1 VTLDF
6 DFCKIKIINMEYKDY
21 YQILGVGRKADDAEI
36 KKAYRNLAK
45 KYHPDKN
52 QGDKS
57 AEAKFKEIN
66 EAYEVLKDPQKRA
79 RYDQVGSSYSQWQQN
94 GAPGNFNWDQWS
106 AQPGARY
113 QTRRVEVNDFD
124 DIFGGFSDFFRTIF
138 GGGSPDQVRYSSRAV
153 RPVPALQQSAPI
165 DLMEAYH
172 GTTRI
177 LQIGSRRLEVKI
189 PAGAQ
194 TGTKVRV
201 RGAGPA
207 GQNGQP
213 SDIYLIIEV
222 APHTTYERRGDDLYM
237 EVAIDLYVAAVGGQ
251 VSVPTPGGDVLLTI
265 PAGTQPG
272 QTFRL
277 AGRGMPRLRSPQQH
291 GDLFVKVKV
300 IIPRNLNDQQRKAFE
315 QLRPPGKK

>member
-1 VTLDF
+1 
-6 DFCKIKIINMEYKDY
+6 MEYKDY
-21 YQILGVGRKADDAEI
+21 YQTLGVDRKAGDADI

-52 QGDKS
+52 PGDKTS
-57 AEAKFKEIN
+57 EQKFKEIN
-66 EAYEVLKDPQKRA
+66 EAYEVLKDPQKRS
-79 RYDQVGSSYSQWQQN
+79 RYDQLGSSYSQWQQN
-94 GAPGNFNWDQWS
+94 GAPGNFNWAQWTG
-106 AQPGARY
+106 QPGGYY
-113 QTRRVEVNDFD
+113 QTRRVEVNDFGD
-124 DIFGGFSDFFRTIF
+124 VFGGFSDFFRAIF
-138 GGGSPDQVRYSSRAV
+138 GGGMPAQGRYAA
-153 RPVPALQQSAPI
+153 RPTRQVPALQQSAPI

-172 GTTRI
+172 GTTRV
-177 LQIGSRRLEVKI
+177 LQIGQRRIEVKI

-207 GQNGQP
+207 GANGQA
-213 SDIYLIIEV
+213 SDIYLVIEV
-222 APHTTYERRGDDLYM
+222 SPHSTYERKGDDLYM
-237 EVAIDLYVAAVGGQ
+237 EAAVDLYIAAIGGQ

-277 AGRGMPRLRSPQQH
+277 ANRGMPHLRSPQQH

-300 IIPRNLNDQQRKAFE
+300 LIPRNLTDQQRKAFE
-315 QLRPPGKK
+315 QLRPSGK

>member
-1 VTLDF
+1 MD
-6 DFCKIKIINMEYKDY
+6 YKDY
-21 YQILGVGRKADDAEI
+21 YQILGVARKADEAEI

-52 QGDKS
+52 PGDKG
-57 AEAKFKEIN
+57 AEQKFKEIN
-66 EAYEVLKDPQKRA
+66 EAYEVLKDPEKRS
-79 RYDQVGSSYSQWQQN
+79 RYDQVGSSYSQWQQK
-94 GAPGNFNWDQWS
+94 GAPGNFNWDQWTS
-106 AQPGARY
+106 QTGGRY

-124 DIFGGFSDFFRTIF
+124 DVFGGFSDFFRAIF
-138 GGGSPDQVRYSSRAV
+138 GGAATAQGRYTGRPVRQ
-153 RPVPALQQSAPI
+153 VPALQQSAPI
-165 DLMEAYH
+165 DLMEAYN

-177 LQIGSRRLEVKI
+177 LQIGSRRIEVKI

-207 GQNGQP
+207 GASGQP

-222 APHTTYERRGDDLYM
+222 SPHPTYERRGDDLYM
-237 EVAIDLYVAAVGGQ
+237 EVAIDLYIAGVGGQ

-277 AGRGMPRLRSPQQH
+277 ASRGMPRLRSPQQH
-291 GDLFVKVKV
+291 GDLYVKVKV
-300 IIPRNLNDQQRKAFE
+300 IIPRNLNDHQRKAFE
-315 QLRPPGKK
+315 QLRPPGNK

>member
-1 VTLDF
+1 MD
-6 DFCKIKIINMEYKDY
+6 YKDY
-21 YQILGVGRKADDAEI
+21 YQILGVERKATDADI

-52 QGDKS
+52 PGDKS
-57 AEAKFKEIN
+57 AETKFKEIN
-66 EAYEVLKDPQKRA
+66 EAYEVLKDPEKRS

-94 GAPGNFNWDQWS
+94 GAPGNFNWSQWTG
-106 AQPGARY
+106 QGGTRY
-113 QTRRVEVNDFD
+113 QTRRVEVNDFND
-124 DIFGGFSDFFRTIF
+124 VFGGFSDFFRAIF
-138 GGGSPDQVRYSSRAV
+138 GGGMPAQARYST
-153 RPVPALQQSAPI
+153 RPARQVPALQQSAPI
-165 DLMEAYH
+165 DLMEAFN

-177 LQIGSRRLEVKI
+177 LQIGQRRIEVKI

-207 GQNGQP
+207 GANGQP

-222 APHTTYERRGDDLYM
+222 SPHPTYERRGDDLYM
-237 EVAIDLYVAAVGGQ
+237 EVAFDLYIAAVGGQ

-277 AGRGMPRLRSPQQH
+277 ASRGMPLLRSPQQH

-300 IIPRNLNDQQRKAFE
+300 IIPRNLSEQQRKAFE
-315 QLRPPGKK
+315 HLRPSGNK